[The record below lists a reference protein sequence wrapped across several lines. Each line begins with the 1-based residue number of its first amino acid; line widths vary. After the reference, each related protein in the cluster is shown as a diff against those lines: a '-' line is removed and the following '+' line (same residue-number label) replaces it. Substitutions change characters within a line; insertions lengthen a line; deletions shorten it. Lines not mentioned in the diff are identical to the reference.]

1 LQPSLFTRLASAE
14 AELRAVKEILA
25 EVLDILA
32 EVKANQDKLRQD
44 HDKRCERAERL
55 LTDQRRPWW
64 QRLGEDNSIVG
75 RARLPMQA
83 KLTLVRALLKDH
95 NLFAQNQIPKSEL
108 TFWKDMGRTAIT
120 VLFLMTVIMVGLHEL
135 LNHDSNY

>member
-44 HDKRCERAERL
+44 HDKRRERAERL

-64 QRLGEDNSIVG
+64 HRLGEDNSIVG
-75 RARLPMQA
+75 RARLPA
-83 KLTLVRALLKDH
+83 KLTLIRALLKDH
-95 NLFAQNQIPKSEL
+95 NLFVQNQIPKSEL

-135 LNHDSNY
+135 LNHNSNY

>member
-1 LQPSLFTRLASAE
+1 MQPSLFTRLASAE

-55 LTDQRRPWW
+55 LTVQRRPWW

-83 KLTLVRALLKDH
+83 KLTLIRALLKGH
-95 NLFAQNQIPKSEL
+95 NLFVQNQITKSEL
-108 TFWKDMGRTAIT
+108 KF
-120 VLFLMTVIMVGLHEL
+120 
-135 LNHDSNY
+135 